1 VSASAQDLH
10 AVPRRFT
17 RYGDAYAHA
26 AATDGELRVS
36 LPFWAVVLLCLSAL
50 FVVGDWLL
58 VYWNI
63 STAGGVATVY
73 LPAWFPIEA
82 LFAIVALAAIALAL
96 LTSLYDVYEG
106 VNTSE

>member
-1 VSASAQDLH
+1 VSASAQDLR

-82 LFAIVALAAIALAL
+82 SSPSSPSPRSPSRSSPACT
-96 LTSLYDVYEG
+96 TSTKG
-106 VNTSE
+106 